1 MAHEKKENEITNEI
15 IKRQN
20 DNIRRIR
27 VLEETLRNI
36 DVRINSIEQR
46 YLTETKKIYG
56 KLQEMEGQLKDNSIA
71 QKTLEFQKDSFKK
84 SEKKYATQNDLSQI
98 KNYIELINP
107 MISKYVTKKELQ
119 YYLKKEK
126 TEEQEDFEE

>member
-1 MAHEKKENEITNEI
+1 MATDKKDEITNEI

-27 VLEETLRNI
+27 VTEEALRNN

-46 YLTETKKIYG
+46 YLQETKKIYD
-56 KLQEMEGQLKDNSIA
+56 KLKELEKRLKDIEIQ
-71 QKTLEFQKDSFKK
+71 QKTTEVQQDMFKK
-84 SEKKYATQNDLSQI
+84 STKKFATQNDLNQI

-107 MISKYVTKKELQ
+107 MLSKYITKKELQ
-119 YYLKKEK
+119 YYLSVQKK
-126 TEEQEDFEE
+126 

>member
-71 QKTLEFQKDSFKK
+71 QKTLEFQQDSFKK
-84 SEKKYATQNDLSQI
+84 SAKKYATQNDLSQI